1 MHRYSEEQKK
11 FIIDNY
17 YGKYSKELADLFN
30 KQFNTNI
37 TAKEIKNYR
46 ENHKLNSGL
55 TGRFEKGHVTHNK
68 GKKQTEYMSKEAIE
82 KTKATRFKK
91 GNIPQ
96 NHRDIGE
103 ERISKDGYIYIKV
116 RDGCLNDNWELKHRY
131 IYKQHYGE
139 IPNGYNVMFADKNKR
154 NFDIDNLILVSKS
167 EDLIM
172 NNNKLLFSNK
182 ELTKTGHLIA
192 KVIDKTNKVKNERL

>member
-17 YGKYSKELADLFN
+17 YGKYSKELADIFN

-55 TGRFEKGHVTHNK
+55 SGQFKKGHVAHNK

>member
-17 YGKYSKELADLFN
+17 YGKYSKELADMFN

-37 TAKEIKNYR
+37 TAKEIKSYR
-46 ENHKLNSGL
+46 KNHKLNSGL
-55 TGRFEKGHVTHNK
+55 SGQFKKGHVTHNK

>member
-17 YGKYSKELADLFN
+17 YGKYSKELADIFN

-96 NHRDIGE
+96 NRREIWE
-103 ERISKDGYIYIKV
+103 ERISKDGYLYIKV

>member
-17 YGKYSKELADLFN
+17 YGKYSKELADIFN

-46 ENHKLNSGL
+46 KNHKLNSGL
-55 TGRFEKGHVTHNK
+55 TGRFKKGHVTHNK

-116 RDGCLNDNWELKHRY
+116 RDGCLNGNWELKHRY

>member
-17 YGKYSKELADLFN
+17 YGKYSKELADMFN

-37 TAKEIKNYR
+37 TAKEIKSYR

-96 NHRDIGE
+96 NRREIWE

-116 RDGCLNDNWELKHRY
+116 RDGCLNGNWELKHRY
-131 IYKQHYGE
+131 IYKQHYGD

-154 NFDIDNLILVSKS
+154 NFDIDNLILV
-167 EDLIM
+167 
-172 NNNKLLFSNK
+172 
-182 ELTKTGHLIA
+182 
-192 KVIDKTNKVKNERL
+192 